1 VEVVTL
7 AARIGECSTDFLAF
21 SIGSPAPAPGAA
33 RGSSSGLVGTS
44 TENEGFCEKWRSH
57 RRPHR
62 RVPQLAEPRVLIT
75 VRTIGQT
82 ADLLDLL
89 NRINASEQ
97 ESLPAPEIK
106 VSPTIKV
113 AA

>member
-1 VEVVTL
+1 M
-7 AARIGECSTDFLAF
+7 AF
-21 SIGSPAPAPGAA
+21 PSPAAQESP
-33 RGSSSGLVGTS
+33 S
-44 TENEGFCEKWRSH
+44 T
-57 RRPHR
+57 
-62 RVPQLAEPRVLIT
+62 AEPRVLIT

-82 ADLLDLL
+82 AELLDLL